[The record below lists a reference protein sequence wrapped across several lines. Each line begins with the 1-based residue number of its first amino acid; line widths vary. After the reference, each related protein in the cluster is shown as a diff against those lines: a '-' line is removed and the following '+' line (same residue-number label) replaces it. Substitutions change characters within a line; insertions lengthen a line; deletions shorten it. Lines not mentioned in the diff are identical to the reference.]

1 MPLRQGFEALYTRAV
16 MHKSIANPEMT
27 MRSTLLLLTPLLLLA
42 GCVNES
48 ASYTI
53 DSSDHALTVVVTQ
66 DYFWSK
72 QVGLR
77 VIASRLP
84 DCQRQ
89 FDLGKTPLADLN
101 VELFST
107 GEDTFLLRSGDEM
120 WQLETRT
127 CSQLPEPSDNV
138 QAQPIGVFHMDA
150 KKKLVFEPAE
160 GSVAAA
166 R

>member
-1 MPLRQGFEALYTRAV
+1 MNKSVMPAVFAVGLAAVGWVGWGFVGTSPLALAMTAVIGAVYVLGAYELWQFRAATQ
-16 MHKSIANPEMT
+16 SLG
-27 MRSTLLLLTPLLLLA
+27 S
-42 GCVNES
+42 
-48 ASYTI
+48 
-53 DSSDHALTVVVTQ
+53 ALT
-66 DYFWSK
+66 DGSA
-72 QVGLR
+72 GP
-77 VIASRLP
+77 A
-84 DCQRQ
+84 
-89 FDLGKTPLADLN
+89 PLADLN

-107 GEDTFLLRSGDEM
+107 GDDAFLLRAGDEM